1 MNFIILVTGA
11 SSGIGLGIA
20 SRFLAEGHKVI
31 ATGRRLERLKDFSNS
46 LDGKQQN
53 NLHIAELD
61 VANNESIQKFFS
73 ALPIEFEKIDILVN
87 NAGLALGLEPAY
99 KAELLEWDQMID
111 TNIKGLINITNL
123 ILPGMIERQRG
134 HIFNIGSVA
143 GNYPYP
149 GGNVYGSTKAFCHE
163 YTADLRESLQETP
176 IKVSSIEPG
185 MVGGTEFSNVRL
197 KDDQKA
203 SKVYEG
209 IKAMTAADI
218 AEAIYWA
225 ANLPAHVN
233 ISTLELMPVQQT
245 FSTPTFYRESSS

>member
-1 MNFIILVTGA
+1 MKFTLLVTGA
-11 SSGIGLGIA
+11 TSGIGLGVA
-20 SRFLAEGHKVI
+20 TRFLAEGHKVI
-31 ATGRRLERLKDFSNS
+31 ATGRRLERLEIFKKS
-46 LDGKQQN
+46 LPEKEQN
-53 NLHIAELD
+53 NLYIAELN
-61 VANNESIQKFFS
+61 VANKESIQKFFS
-73 ALPIEFEKIDILVN
+73 TLPADFEKVDLLVN
-87 NAGLALGLEPAY
+87 NAGLALGLEPAF

-123 ILPGMIERQRG
+123 ILPGMIERQKG

-143 GNYPYP
+143 GTYPYP
-149 GGNVYGSTKAFCHE
+149 GGNVYGSTKAFSHE
-163 YTADLRESLQETP
+163 YTVDLRESLLGTP

-185 MVGGTEFSNVRL
+185 MVGGTEFSKVRL
-197 KDDQKA
+197 KDEEKA

-225 ANLPAHVN
+225 ASLPAHLN

-245 FSTPTFYRESSS
+245 FSTPTFYRGEAK